1 MPNGGIQWGMK
12 KAKKMMTKKE
22 RERERSNRAEA
33 HLKRHCTVSP
43 APCPLRAILLDCRA
57 VARSAEAVLV
67 FDVQND
73 GDGFRSD
80 DGGAADFA
88 AGGEDGPAR
97 RGVELRRS

>member
-1 MPNGGIQWGMK
+1 MRG
-12 KAKKMMTKKE
+12 
-22 RERERSNRAEA
+22 NRPWPRPGTACLRA
-33 HLKRHCTVSP
+33 GARLKTALHLQPHP
-43 APCPLRAILLDCRA
+43 PRAILLDCRA

>member
-1 MPNGGIQWGMK
+1 MRGNRPWPRPGT
-12 KAKKMMTKKE
+12 ACL
-22 RERERSNRAEA
+22 RAEA
-33 HLKRHCTVSP
+33 HLKRDCTVSP

-97 RGVELRRS
+97 RGVELRRA